1 MIMIRIILQ
10 KEPIDVTA
18 FLNDVGTDEDGAV
31 VSFIGRARC
40 WSNNREVRYLEY
52 EAYEGMAEKELHR
65 IARDAM
71 ERWQLTDVVIVHRFG
86 RVEIGAS
93 SILISVSS
101 AHRDE
106 AFQSA
111 RYIID
116 TIKKTVPIWKKEFYS
131 DGSMWISERS

>member
-1 MIMIRIILQ
+1 MIRIILQ
-10 KEPIDVTA
+10 KDPIDVA
-18 FLNDVGTDEDGAV
+18 VHMNEVGTDEDGAV

-40 WSNNREVRYLEY
+40 RSNNREVKYLEY
-52 EAYEGMAEKELHR
+52 EAYEGMAEKELR
-65 IARDAM
+65 KIAQDAM
-71 ERWQLTDVVIVHRFG
+71 ERWHATTITIVHRFG
-86 RVEIGAS
+86 RVEIGES

-106 AFQSA
+106 AFQST

>member
-1 MIMIRIILQ
+1 MIKIILQ
-10 KEPIDVTA
+10 KEPIDVA
-18 FLNDVGTDEDGAV
+18 AHLDAATDEDGAI
-31 VSFIGRARC
+31 VSFTGRARC
-40 WSNNREVRYLEY
+40 RSDNREVRYLEY
-52 EAYEGMAEKELHR
+52 EAYEGMAEKELRR

-71 ERWQLTDVVIVHRFG
+71 ERWHASTITIVHRFG
-86 RVEIGAS
+86 RVEIGES
-93 SILISVSS
+93 SIVISVSS

-106 AFQSA
+106 AFQST

>member
-1 MIMIRIILQ
+1 MIRIILQ
-10 KEPIDVTA
+10 KDPIDVA
-18 FLNDVGTDEDGAV
+18 AHLNDVGTDEDGAV

-40 WSNNREVRYLEY
+40 RSNDRDVKYLEY
-52 EAYEGMAEKELHR
+52 EAYEGMAEKELRR
-65 IARDAM
+65 IAKDAK
-71 ERWQLTDVVIVHRFG
+71 ERWHATTITIVHRFG
-86 RVEIGAS
+86 RVAIGES

-106 AFQSA
+106 AFQST

>member
-1 MIMIRIILQ
+1 MIRVILQ
-10 KEPIDVTA
+10 KEPINIA
-18 FLNDVGTDEDGAV
+18 AHLNDVGTDEDGAV
-31 VSFIGRARC
+31 VSFVGRARC
-40 WSNNREVRYLEY
+40 RSNNRDVKYLEY
-52 EAYEGMAEKELHR
+52 EAYESMAEKELHK

-71 ERWQLTDVVIVHRFG
+71 ERWNLTDIIIVHRFG

-93 SILISVSS
+93 SILISASS

-106 AFQSA
+106 AFKA
-111 RYIID
+111 TRYIID